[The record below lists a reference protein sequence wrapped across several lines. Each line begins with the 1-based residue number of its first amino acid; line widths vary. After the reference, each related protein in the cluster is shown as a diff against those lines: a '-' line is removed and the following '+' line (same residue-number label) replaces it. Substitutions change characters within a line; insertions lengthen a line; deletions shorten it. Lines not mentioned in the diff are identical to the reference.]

1 MTMMKAICLLS
12 SGGPE
17 RLVYEDVPRPYP
29 DKGNVLIHV
38 HAAGVTPTELLWS
51 PTWKT
56 RTGVP
61 RPFPI
66 IPGHEFSGVIAA
78 LAPGVFDLRIG
89 DAVYGLT
96 DWFENGTQAEFCV
109 ARAGDLALKP
119 QSLDHRLAA
128 IVPISALTAWQA
140 LFNHGKL
147 ATGQHVLIHGAAGG
161 VGSFA
166 VQFAR
171 WRGARVIGTASA
183 RNVDFVR
190 GLGAGAVID
199 YTETPFEEVVPGV
212 DLVLD
217 TVGGQV
223 FERSHRVLKPGGKVV
238 TVATGGGN
246 SDDPAMRRAF
256 FIVEPNR
263 PQLAEIAALIDT
275 GHIRPVLDG
284 VFPLTQAHQAYMR
297 KPGRGKNVLRVTG

>member
-1 MTMMKAICLLS
+1 MMKAICLRS

-29 DKGNVLIHV
+29 ERENILIRV
-38 HAAGVTPTELLWS
+38 HAAGVTPTEFLWD

-56 RTGVP
+56 RTGAP

-78 LAPGVFDLRIG
+78 LGSGVLDMRIG
-89 DAVYGLT
+89 EAVYGLT

-109 ARAGDLALKP
+109 ARADALAPKP
-119 QSLDHRLAA
+119 QSLDHILAA
-128 IVPISALTAWQA
+128 VVPISALTAWQA
-140 LFNHGKL
+140 LFDHGKL
-147 ATGQHVLIHGAAGG
+147 VAGQHVLVHGAAGG

-166 VQFAR
+166 IQFAR
-171 WRGARVIGTASA
+171 WRGARVTGTASA
-183 RNVDFVR
+183 RNAGLVR
-190 GLGAGAVID
+190 DLGAGEVID
-199 YTETPFEEVVPGV
+199 YAETPFEQVVREV

-217 TVGGQV
+217 TVGGTV
-223 FERSHRVLKPGGKVV
+223 FERSRRVLKPGGKVV
-238 TVATGGGN
+238 TVATGGG
-246 SDDPAMRRAF
+246 SSEDPAMRRAF

-263 PQLAEIAALIDT
+263 PQLTEIARLIDA

-284 VFPLTQAHQAYMR
+284 VFPLTQAHQAYLR
-297 KPGRGKNVLRVTG
+297 KPGRGKNVLRISG

>member
-1 MTMMKAICLLS
+1 MKAICLQS
-12 SGGPE
+12 SGGPD

-29 DKGNVLIHV
+29 EKENILIRV
-38 HAAGVTPTELLWS
+38 HAAGVTPTEFLWN

-56 RTGVP
+56 RTGAP

-78 LAPGVFDLRIG
+78 LGPGVLDMRIG
-89 DAVYGLT
+89 EAVYGLT

-109 ARAGDLALKP
+109 ARADALARKP
-119 QSLDHRLAA
+119 QSLDHTLAA
-128 IVPISALTAWQA
+128 VVPISALTAWQA
-140 LFNHGKL
+140 LFDHGKL
-147 ATGQHVLIHGAAGG
+147 MAGQHVLVHGAAGG

-166 VQFAR
+166 IQFAR
-171 WRGARVIGTASA
+171 WRGARVTGTASA
-183 RNVDFVR
+183 RNAGLVR
-190 GLGAGAVID
+190 DLGAGEVVD
-199 YTETPFEEVVPGV
+199 YAETPFEQVVREV

-217 TVGGQV
+217 TVGGKV
-223 FERSHRVLKPGGKVV
+223 FERSRRVLKPGGQVV
-238 TVATGGGN
+238 TVATGGGS

-263 PQLAEIAALIDT
+263 PQLMEIARLIDA

-284 VFPLTQAHQAYMR
+284 VFPLTQAHQAYLR
-297 KPGRGKNVLRVTG
+297 KPGRGKNVLRISG

>member
-1 MTMMKAICLLS
+1 MKAICLQS
-12 SGGPE
+12 SGGPD

-29 DKGNVLIHV
+29 EKENILIRV
-38 HAAGVTPTELLWS
+38 HAAGVTPTEFLWG

-56 RTGVP
+56 RTGAP

-78 LAPGVFDLRIG
+78 LGPGVLDMRIG
-89 DAVYGLT
+89 EAVYGLT

-109 ARAGDLALKP
+109 ARADALAPKP
-119 QSLDHRLAA
+119 QSLDHTLAA
-128 IVPISALTAWQA
+128 VVPISALTAWQA
-140 LFNHGKL
+140 LFDHGKL
-147 ATGQHVLIHGAAGG
+147 MAGQHVLVHGAAGG

-166 VQFAR
+166 IQFAR
-171 WRGARVIGTASA
+171 WRGARVTGTASA
-183 RNVDFVR
+183 RNAGLVR
-190 GLGAGAVID
+190 DLGAGEVVD
-199 YTETPFEEVVPGV
+199 YAETPFEQVVREV

-217 TVGGQV
+217 TVGGKV
-223 FERSHRVLKPGGKVV
+223 FERSRRVLKPGGKVV
-238 TVATGGGN
+238 TVATGGGSSN
-246 SDDPAMRRAF
+246 DPAMRRAF

-263 PQLAEIAALIDT
+263 PQLTEIARLIDA

-297 KPGRGKNVLRVTG
+297 KPGRGKNVLRISG